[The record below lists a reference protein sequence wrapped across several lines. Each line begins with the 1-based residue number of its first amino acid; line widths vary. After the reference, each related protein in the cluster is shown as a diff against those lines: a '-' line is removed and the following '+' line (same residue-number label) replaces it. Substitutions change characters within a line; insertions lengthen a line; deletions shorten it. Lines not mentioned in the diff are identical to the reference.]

1 MENLNKFKKSAEE
14 FLNSDSGYATLTR
27 VVLAVL
33 LIAGTLTVAVMAPN
47 IFSVMGKQKR
57 LRRYTN
63 RQIGAALYGLRRRN
77 IIEFIKEE
85 DGEITIKLNYK
96 EKDKIKKFAF
106 DILSIPKLKKWDGKW
121 RAVIFDVPVQF
132 NAARRAMMLKLK
144 ELGFYQLQKSVWVHP
159 FPCEDE
165 ILFVASIFNI
175 EKFINIL
182 VAEKILKEADLKKT
196 FKL

>member
-1 MENLNKFKKSAEE
+1 M
-14 FLNSDSGYATLTR
+14 NSDSGYATLTR

-47 IFSVMGKQKR
+47 IFSVMGKRKR
-57 LRRYTN
+57 FRKYTN
-63 RQIGAALYGLRRRN
+63 QQIRAALYGLRRRN
-77 IIEFIKEE
+77 IVEFVKEE
-85 DGEITIKLNYK
+85 DDEITIKLNYK

-106 DILSIPKLKKWDGKW
+106 DILSISKQKIWDGKW
-121 RAVIFDVPVQF
+121 RVVIFDVPVQF

-144 ELGFYQLQKSVWVHP
+144 ELGFYQLQKSVWLHP
-159 FPCEDE
+159 YPCEDE

-182 VAEKILKEADLKKT
+182 VVEKILKEADLKKT